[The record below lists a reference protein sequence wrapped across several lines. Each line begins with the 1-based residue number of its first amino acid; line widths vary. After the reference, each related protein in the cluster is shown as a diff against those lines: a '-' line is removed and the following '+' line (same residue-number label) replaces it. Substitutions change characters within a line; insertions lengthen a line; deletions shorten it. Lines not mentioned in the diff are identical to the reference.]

1 MWKDKKIIRKA
12 KVITIPTN
20 TVFKLSDYTQG
31 IAWGDHI
38 LKTGIINMEQ
48 GYDTYSVEVQNIR
61 TGHDTYYTRILKKRV
76 QLNNTQ
82 NNYHIPYNQFGQ
94 VHTLLNEPNLAG
106 VTINITIKNCV
117 PPLQVLVL
125 LNSQYWVINQTSN
138 NPSFLIT
145 GTIKIPP
152 SDGFN
157 ATLEVQLVPTSGQ
170 VMTTTTAD
178 ISFYRFYG
186 AEEEINGTTNVI
198 AYEVE

>member
-1 MWKDKKIIRKA
+1 MWKEKKVIRKA

-20 TVFKLSDYTQG
+20 TAFKLSDYTQG

-76 QLNNTQ
+76 QLNNTP
-82 NNYHIPYNQFGQ
+82 NNYHIPYNQLGQ
-94 VHTLLNEPNLAG
+94 VHTLLNESGLAG
-106 VTINITIKNCV
+106 VTIHITIKNCV

-125 LNSQYWVINQTSN
+125 LNSQYWVINQISN
-138 NPSFLIT
+138 NASFLIT
-145 GTIKIPP
+145 GTVKIPP
-152 SDGFN
+152 SAN
-157 ATLEVQLVPTSGQ
+157 SLLEVQLVPVSGQ

-178 ISFYRFYG
+178 ITFYRFYG
-186 AEEEINGTTNVI
+186 VEEEINGTTNVI

>member
-12 KVITIPTN
+12 KVIIIPTN
-20 TVFKLSDYTQG
+20 TLFKLSDYTQG
-31 IAWGDHI
+31 IAWGEHI

-61 TGHDTYYTRILKKRV
+61 TGHDTYYTRILRKRV
-76 QLNNTQ
+76 QLNNTP
-82 NNYHIPYNQFGQ
+82 NYYHIPYNQFGQ
-94 VHTLLNEPNLAG
+94 VHTLLNESGLAG
-106 VTINITIKNCV
+106 VTVNITIKNCV

-138 NPSFLIT
+138 NASFLIT
-145 GTIKIPP
+145 GTIKMPP
-152 SDGFN
+152 SSSSL
-157 ATLEVQLVPTSGQ
+157 LEVQLIPVSGQ

-186 AEEEINGTTNVI
+186 VEEEIQGTTNVI